1 MRHRASD
8 IRAANVSPAARTHEE
23 ASPVRDPAKLLR
35 VAHSAV
41 AVSDSTLAGELD
53 EAARVRLAQMWD
65 SFMTELGS
73 AVSDSAMAE
82 LRRLLP
88 PRGERV
94 PTEADLRITEAQIV
108 GWLNG
113 LFMGETMWAWM
124 AGVAGEQQL
133 ADSVSSALA
142 RRETTATAQA
152 SPYR

>member
-1 MRHRASD
+1 M
-8 IRAANVSPAARTHEE
+8 
-23 ASPVRDPAKLLR
+23 RDPAKLLR

-41 AVSDSTLAGELD
+41 AVSDATATAALD
-53 EAARVRLAQMWD
+53 EATRLRLAQMWD
-65 SFMTELGS
+65 SLMTELGS

-88 PRGERV
+88 ASDGQV

-124 AGVAGEQQL
+124 AGVASEQQL
-133 ADSVSSALA
+133 ARSVSSALA
-142 RRETTATAQA
+142 ERAPTAMTQA
-152 SPYR
+152 SPYM